1 MTAPMDFAASLDY
14 VDRSASRVG
23 VVESRPSSAAVTAT
37 DEARRDVELQM
48 AVASLRAEAAIV
60 SHNPTPACR

>member
-23 VVESRPSSAAVTAT
+23 VVESRPSSAAVTGT